1 MEPMR
6 AMEPA
11 LGGYMEPMRAMERN
25 NQHSIGKIKSNI
37 IDINI
42 MLYTE

>member
-1 MEPMR
+1 MPALGGYMEPMR

-25 NQHSIGKIKSNI
+25 NQHSIGKDQVK
-37 IDINI
+37 
-42 MLYTE
+42 YH